1 MEQPDTLAFLEAQN
15 RVLMELVTAEL
26 NARIFWEAT
35 AKALMAPK
43 PEPET
48 AP

>member
-1 MEQPDTLAFLEAQN
+1 MDKPDELAFLQAQN
-15 RVLMELVTAEL
+15 KVLMDLATTEL

-35 AKALMAPK
+35 AKALLAAK
-43 PEPET
+43 PEPEP

>member
-1 MEQPDTLAFLEAQN
+1 MDKPDELAFLQAQN
-15 RVLMELVTAEL
+15 QILMELVTAEL